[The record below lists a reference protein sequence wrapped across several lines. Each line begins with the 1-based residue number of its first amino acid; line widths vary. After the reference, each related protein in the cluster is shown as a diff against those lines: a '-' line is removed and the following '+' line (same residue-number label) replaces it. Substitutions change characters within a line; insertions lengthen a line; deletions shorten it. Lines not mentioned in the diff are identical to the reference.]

1 MAERYFTPSEANEL
15 LAEVRPLAES
25 LVEHRDGMRLAA
37 ERRAR
42 LTARIAGNGGDLDP
56 QEPGELDEQFERE
69 SQEVAR
75 AVEGLQRLG
84 LLVKDLDR
92 GLVDFPALHN
102 GEEHELSRSGG
113 GGGPYCCTLRELNPS
128 IRTLM
133 TPGPVEAE
141 PRVLRAMTIPII
153 GQFDRSFYNHGRNNG
168 VVEED
173 ISNEKPLGL
182 SNRRYITLWVG
193 GGTQCNY

>member
-69 SQEVAR
+69 SQAVAW

-102 GEEHELSRSGG
+102 GEE
-113 GGGPYCCTLRELNPS
+113 
-128 IRTLM
+128 
-133 TPGPVEAE
+133 
-141 PRVLRAMTIPII
+141 VLLCWQVGEDEVA
-153 GQFDRSFYNHGRNNG
+153 YWHGVDEGFAGR
-168 VVEED
+168 
-173 ISNEKPLGL
+173 KPLPL
-182 SNRRYITLWVG
+182 D
-193 GGTQCNY
+193 

>member
-15 LAEVRPLAES
+15 LTEVRPLAES
-25 LVEHRDGMRLAA
+25 LVEHRNGMRLAA

-42 LTARIAGNGGDLDP
+42 LTANIAGNGGDLDP

-69 SQEVAR
+69 SQAVAR

-102 GEEHELSRSGG
+102 GEE
-113 GGGPYCCTLRELNPS
+113 
-128 IRTLM
+128 
-133 TPGPVEAE
+133 
-141 PRVLRAMTIPII
+141 VLLCWQVGEDDVA
-153 GQFDRSFYNHGRNNG
+153 YWHGVDEGFAGR
-168 VVEED
+168 
-173 ISNEKPLGL
+173 KPLPL
-182 SNRRYITLWVG
+182 D
-193 GGTQCNY
+193 

>member
-69 SQEVAR
+69 SQAVAR

-102 GEEHELSRSGG
+102 GEE
-113 GGGPYCCTLRELNPS
+113 
-128 IRTLM
+128 
-133 TPGPVEAE
+133 
-141 PRVLRAMTIPII
+141 VLLCWQVGEDEVAHW
-153 GQFDRSFYNHGRNNG
+153 HGVDEGFAGR
-168 VVEED
+168 
-173 ISNEKPLGL
+173 KPLPL
-182 SNRRYITLWVG
+182 D
-193 GGTQCNY
+193 